1 MTTTLIIVTLAV
13 ALAAAIRSTWSPCG
27 LSMLSTITP
36 FSERGKGHRYGVTA
50 AWFIS
55 GAVVGGLTLGGV
67 AALLAVGVRSLNLS
81 ATVVGIAALTAILV
95 AMVSDAALARHR
107 LPFHR
112 RQVNERWLDAYRPWV
127 YGAGFGWQIGCG
139 LATYITT
146 ASVYLLVVL
155 AALAGNPLVALA
167 VGGWFGVIR
176 GLAVL
181 LTARL
186 EDPGALL
193 AFHRRFAA
201 AGMWAHRL
209 VLAVLTV
216 SSVAIWAVLAWI
228 TGGLITGSAV
238 VVGVAVVTGILRV
251 ASPAGA
257 DRDVCAVPTASGGRA
272 EELGGDTATADR
284 ASDRVSAVG

>member
-67 AALLAVGVRSLNLS
+67 AALAAVGVRSLGLS
-81 ATVVGIAALTAILV
+81 ATVVGMAALTAILV
-95 AMVSDAALARHR
+95 ALVSDAGLARHR

-155 AALAGNPLVALA
+155 AGLTGNPPVALA

-201 AGMWAHRL
+201 AGIWAHRL
-209 VLAVLTV
+209 VIAVLTA
-216 SSVAIWAVLAWI
+216 SSVAIWVVLAGI
-228 TGGLITGSAV
+228 TGGLVIGSAV

-251 ASPAGA
+251 AWPAES
-257 DRDVCAVPTASGGRA
+257 DRDVCAVPTASGGQA
-272 EELGGDTATADR
+272 EDLGADAAMADR
-284 ASDRVSAVG
+284 SADRVSVVG

>member
-95 AMVSDAALARHR
+95 ALVSDAALARHC

-186 EDPGALL
+186 EDPGAP
-193 AFHRRFAA
+193 
-201 AGMWAHRL
+201 
-209 VLAVLTV
+209 
-216 SSVAIWAVLAWI
+216 SSCRSCHA
-228 TGGLITGSAV
+228 
-238 VVGVAVVTGILRV
+238 
-251 ASPAGA
+251 
-257 DRDVCAVPTASGGRA
+257 
-272 EELGGDTATADR
+272 TATP
-284 ASDRVSAVG
+284 

>member
-1 MTTTLIIVTLAV
+1 
-13 ALAAAIRSTWSPCG
+13 
-27 LSMLSTITP
+27 
-36 FSERGKGHRYGVTA
+36 
-50 AWFIS
+50 
-55 GAVVGGLTLGGV
+55 
-67 AALLAVGVRSLNLS
+67 
-81 ATVVGIAALTAILV
+81 
-95 AMVSDAALARHR
+95 
-107 LPFHR
+107 
-112 RQVNERWLDAYRPWV
+112 
-127 YGAGFGWQIGCG
+127 
-139 LATYITT
+139 
-146 ASVYLLVVL
+146 VYLLVVL